1 MQTFFV
7 PSAIC
12 QIYCAS
18 MLAAITQYSIFLEVP
33 VEKLEKIK
41 REEKDRE
48 KELMVEI
55 RILKIRRDK

>member
-1 MQTFFV
+1 MNFRGLY
-7 PSAIC
+7 AIC
-12 QIYCAS
+12 QIFSAS
-18 MLAAITQYSIFLEVP
+18 RLAAITQYSIFLEEP